1 MKKTSKRNQITEIAE
16 ELDIFDE
23 MFSTLIELLEKKG
36 VISQNEFEA
45 RLKAKIEK
53 AKGKKS
59 YREVQFSE

>member
-1 MKKTSKRNQITEIAE
+1 MKKTSKRNQIREIAE

>member
-1 MKKTSKRNQITEIAE
+1 LKKTSKRNQIREIAE